1 MPNAKREAPEKA
13 PETSQATTV
22 DTSDN
27 SFISEDMLP
36 QLNAVFERMQNKL
49 TLEVHS
55 DGGAK
60 SLELLSAM
68 KELSALTVD
77 ILPLLKQGD
86 SYRPI

>member
-1 MPNAKREAPEKA
+1 
-13 PETSQATTV
+13 
-22 DTSDN
+22 
-27 SFISEDMLP
+27 MLP